1 MSNLYELNKAI
12 ADFDLEIDEETGEI
26 LNMDGLDAL
35 QLERDTK
42 IENIALWIKNLT
54 ADAKAYKEEK
64 AVFAEKERRAKNKI
78 ESLKRY
84 LQDNLDGQ
92 KFNTSK
98 VSISYRKSQSVE
110 ITDLSILPRMAL
122 KEQDPVPDKVVLKDL
137 LKAGTLV
144 AGARLVDKQNMII
157 K

>member
-1 MSNLYELNKAI
+1 MSNLYELNRAI

-26 LNMDGLDAL
+26 LNLDGLDAL

-110 ITDLSILPRMAL
+110 ITDMSILPRMAL
-122 KEQDPVPDKVVLKDL
+122 KDQDPVPDKVVLKDL
-137 LKAGTLV
+137 LRAGTLV

>member
-26 LNMDGLDAL
+26 LNLDGLDAL

-110 ITDLSILPRMAL
+110 ITDMSILPRMAL
-122 KEQDPVPDKVVLKDL
+122 KEQDPVPDTVVLKDL
-137 LKAGTLV
+137 LRAGTLV